1 MKSKIFGR
9 KVGSQSPMT
18 LLLEGLGVSSGGK
31 VGDPVFM
38 MDFAIAN
45 ARRSVQM
52 LRDKSIEGYIVF
64 ENDPTQYMF
73 TPESDFAYPA
83 TTH

>member
-1 MKSKIFGR
+1 MKNKIFGR

-31 VGDPVFM
+31 MADPSVTE
-38 MDFAIAN
+38 DFAIAN

-52 LRDKSIEGYIVF
+52 LRDKNIEGYIVF
-64 ENDPTQYMF
+64 ENDPTHYMF
-73 TPESDFAYPA
+73 TPETDFAYPA
-83 TTH
+83 ITH